1 MNSAEFFRKKAIFWL
16 RFIGIPIAAILFY
29 LLFFWSL
36 PDEYLYLAPLI
47 EGWPIWT
54 NYVLDVVVT
63 IIASVLIS
71 ELILCLMFALE
82 HIISWKRHPVW
93 RLMVQLMATVVLSY
107 IVVYVCFYLT
117 PTAPSKA
124 DQSALFGDFVFYSF
138 ILGLGFNGVFIGVM
152 LFEEWIASSLEAQE
166 LKAQTAKAQF
176 EALKAQIDPH
186 FLFNSFN
193 TLVSLIATDT
203 DKATAFVEQMS
214 RVYRYVLETRS
225 QDTVPLAEEM
235 AIAQD
240 YIQMLKIRHGDRIH
254 IELPR
259 EPWPTVLLAPMTL
272 QLLLENAVKHNGFSA
287 AKPLVIKVEIAENTL
302 IVSNPITPRTSKEA
316 STGMGL
322 ENLSDR
328 YHKLSPNN
336 LTYTH
341 DGHVFCVNVP
351 LLA

>member
-1 MNSAEFFRKKAIFWL
+1 MNSAEFFRKKAIVWL

-54 NYVLDVVVT
+54 NYVLDIVVA
-63 IIASVLIS
+63 IIGSVLIS
-71 ELILCLMFALE
+71 ELILRLMFALE
-82 HIISWKRHPVW
+82 HIISWRRHPAW
-93 RLMVQLMATVVLSY
+93 RLVVQLMATVVLSY
-107 IVVYVCFYLT
+107 IVVYVCYNLT
-117 PTAPSKA
+117 PAAPSKA
-124 DQSALFGDFVFYSF
+124 DPSALFDDFVLYSV
-138 ILGLGFNGVFIGVM
+138 IMGLGFNGVFIGIM

-193 TLVSLIATDT
+193 TLVALIATDT
-203 DKATAFVEQMS
+203 EKATAFVEQMS

-225 QDTVPLAEEM
+225 QDTIPLADEM

-254 IELPR
+254 VELPLT
-259 EPWPTVLLAPMTL
+259 PWPPVLLAPMTL

-287 AKPLVIKVEIAENTL
+287 AKPLIITIMIDGNTL
-302 IVSNPITPRTSKEA
+302 LVSNPITPRSSKEA

-328 YHKLSPNN
+328 YHKLSPKN
-336 LTYTH
+336 LTYTQ
-341 DGHVFCVNVP
+341 DGNVFCVKVP